1 MQGRSFF
8 SAKIATTDNIPQ
20 ESAYPSGAFFGILK
34 A

>member
-8 SAKIATTDNIPQ
+8 IPKMATTDNIPQ
-20 ESAYPSGAFFGILK
+20 EAAYPLGAFFGILK